1 MTTLTNLSLND
12 ANNVKIRLHGA
23 HIIGKLL
30 MDNCPQLNR
39 ENPKVYVE
47 NDAGENLRVS
57 HELQMHCLR
66 CLRFLYSVEKNRKAF
81 KVIFPPNLFGAF
93 IDVGNYNKDF
103 QSYIPLLKKLNKKT
117 NEEGLRQIRS
127 NFEQMGNFQKI
138 ANEGKDKFIGGFKI
152 MDLIGKGAYGSVY
165 LVMRGENQYAMKE
178 IPLVHFDVS
187 PEKFEQYLA
196 A

>member
-1 MTTLTNLSLND
+1 MLQLIVAITGPENDSNMPDTPGILGSILTTLTNLSLND

-30 MDNCPQLNR
+30 MENCPQLNR
-39 ENPKVYVE
+39 DEPKIYVE
-47 NDAGENLRVS
+47 GDPGENLKVQ

-93 IDVGNYNKDF
+93 IDVGNYNKSF

-117 NEEGLRQIRS
+117 SEDGLRQIKE
-127 NFEQMGNFQKI
+127 NFE
-138 ANEGKDKFIGGFKI
+138 
-152 MDLIGKGAYGSVY
+152 
-165 LVMRGENQYAMKE
+165 
-178 IPLVHFDVS
+178 
-187 PEKFEQYLA
+187 
-196 A
+196 